1 MHKCSGLFLAVVLVA
16 VELLEVVEL
25 LLLLLLVLLL
35 VGGRH
40 PVCGGGGGR
49 GGRGVAEHSLLGRAA
64 PHLHRV
70 RRVHVARASDL
81 GVLANW
87 EPVGVHTPPES

>member
-1 MHKCSGLFLAVVLVA
+1 MHKCSGLFLAVILVS

-40 PVCGGGGGR
+40 AVCGGGR

-70 RRVHVARASDL
+70 RRVHIARASDL
-81 GVLANW
+81 RVLANW
-87 EPVGVHTPPES
+87 EPVGVHTAPES